1 MEEIKKRISDL
12 ESHVIR
18 LEELVV
24 GFRGDT
30 SFVETGPGHQRRI
43 EMLEEEL
50 RKLKGEIGK
59 ADRQ

>member
-1 MEEIKKRISDL
+1 MEEIRRRVSDL
-12 ESHVIR
+12 ESHVRR

-30 SFVETGPGHQRRI
+30 TFAETGPGHQRRI

-50 RKLKGEIGK
+50 RKLKGENAK
-59 ADRQ
+59 TERQ